1 MGLFAKKKEK
11 VAPVQQVYRMMTEV
25 GNGYYSWNG
34 KLYHS
39 DIIRSC
45 IKPKTKAIGKAI
57 GKHIRKTVKDGTVKT
72 EVNPMVYMRFL
83 LEEPNEYMSGQML
96 QEKVANQLQL
106 NGNAF
111 ILILRDEN
119 GVPNGLYPIPA
130 VSAER
135 KYDDNNELYIKFC
148 YWNGRYS
155 EFYYKDLIHIR
166 DDYITDDIFGDSPA
180 EALSELMNTV
190 SVMDQG
196 IRNAI
201 KNSSVIRWLLKFT
214 SSMRDEDLKVK
225 AQEFANNYLDI
236 SQNKSV
242 GVAAVDAKADAIQVN
257 NQDYVPNAEQN
268 DRQTQRIYAFFHT
281 NDKIV
286 HSNYN
291 ENEWISYYEAE
302 IEPVLQQ
309 MSNEY
314 TRRLFSRTERGHG
327 NSIIFESSS
336 LTFASMTTKLQ
347 LVQLV
352 DRGIMTPNEVREFF
366 SLAPID
372 GGDKALLRKDTGLLE
387 GGE

>member
-1 MGLFAKKKEK
+1 
-11 VAPVQQVYRMMTEV
+11 
-25 GNGYYSWNG
+25 
-34 KLYHS
+34 
-39 DIIRSC
+39 
-45 IKPKTKAIGKAI
+45 
-57 GKHIRKTVKDGTVKT
+57 
-72 EVNPMVYMRFL
+72 
-83 LEEPNEYMSGQML
+83 
-96 QEKVANQLQL
+96 
-106 NGNAF
+106 
-111 ILILRDEN
+111 
-119 GVPNGLYPIPA
+119 
-130 VSAER
+130 
-135 KYDDNNELYIKFC
+135 
-148 YWNGRYS
+148 
-155 EFYYKDLIHIR
+155 
-166 DDYITDDIFGDSPA
+166 
-180 EALSELMNTV
+180 MNTV

-225 AQEFANNYLDI
+225 AKEFANNYLDI

-257 NQDYVPNAEQN
+257 NQDYVPNAAQS

>member
-1 MGLFAKKKEK
+1 MFAKKKEK
-11 VAPVQQVYRMMTEV
+11 VEPVQQIYKMMTEV
-25 GNGYYSWNG
+25 GSGYYSWNG

-39 DIIRSC
+39 DIVRSC

-72 EVNPMVYMRFL
+72 EINPMVYMRFL

-119 GVPNGLYPIPA
+119 GVPNGLYQIPA

-135 KYDDNNELYIKFC
+135 KYDDNRELYIKFC

-257 NQDYVPNAEQN
+257 NQDYVPNAAQS